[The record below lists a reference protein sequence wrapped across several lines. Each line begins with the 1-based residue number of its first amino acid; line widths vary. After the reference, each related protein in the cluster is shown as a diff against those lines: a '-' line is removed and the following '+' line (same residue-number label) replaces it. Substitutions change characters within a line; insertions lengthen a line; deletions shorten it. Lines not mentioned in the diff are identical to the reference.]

1 MNLRLTSTPIRLAFA
16 PLLAFMALAT
26 NREYLC
32 DFWHH
37 LARGEAIV
45 RQGRL
50 VNEDL
55 FTFTVPGQTFQDVNW
70 LTQVGYHLQ
79 YQLGGLDLVQIC
91 NALLVAT
98 ALAIVVG
105 HAARTSKSATIAA
118 AIGIFTFLGCWQVLT
133 IRPQS
138 ISLLLFAAEYLALDL
153 PERNRR
159 WLFVPPIIA
168 SIWVNTHGAFPLAWV
183 LVGIYLAVA
192 LLDGWQT
199 EGVRGL
205 WTAKTRFLALCLAA
219 TAAATLLNPYGWTVY
234 EYVGATS
241 ARAAGRRID
250 EWVRPSLNT
259 LIGQMWLASMIA
271 ALVVFFRSPRKL
283 TNREALLLLA
293 FLPIAASSV
302 RMVVW
307 WFFVLAPIFAS
318 SLAELLPARWR
329 HSEDDAPSWANT
341 ACAAALAVAALFC
354 LPGLSAYNPLVR
366 HKERVESQLAA
377 AMRDLPPNAGSN
389 RIFSRLEWG
398 EYLGWS
404 LAGTSRVFIDGRVE
418 IIPDNVWADYAAIT
432 TGQDNWHE
440 ILNRYAVDC
449 LVLDAEYHARTGL
462 LAHVERSSEWTCV
475 RREGPAIVYARRAK
489 TGG

>member
-45 RQGRL
+45 RQGRI

-79 YQLGGLDLVQIC
+79 YQIGGLDLVQIC
-91 NALLVAT
+91 NALLVAA
-98 ALAIVVG
+98 ALAIIVG
-105 HAARTSKSATIAA
+105 HAARTSQSATIAA
-118 AIGIFTFLGCWQVLT
+118 AVGIVTFLGSWQVLT

-138 ISLLLFAAEYLALDL
+138 ISLLLFAIEYLALDL
-153 PERNRR
+153 AERNRR
-159 WLFVPPIIA
+159 WLLVPPLIA
-168 SIWVNTHGAFPLAWV
+168 AVWANTHGAFPLAWV
-183 LVGIYLAVA
+183 LVGIYLAAA
-192 LLDGWQT
+192 LLDGCQ
-199 EGVRGL
+199 EAGLRGL
-205 WTAKTRFLALCLAA
+205 WTIKTQSLAICLVA
-219 TAAATLLNPYGWTVY
+219 TAAATLLNPYGWTIY

-293 FLPIAASSV
+293 FLPIAVGSV

-307 WFFVLAPIFAS
+307 WFFILAPIFAA

-329 HSEDDAPSWANT
+329 ESEEDAPSWGNT

-354 LPGLSAYNPLVR
+354 LPGLSQYNPLVT

-377 AMRDLPPNAGSN
+377 AMRELPPASNN

-418 IIPDNVWADYAAIT
+418 IIPDGIWADYAAVT
-432 TGQDNWHE
+432 TGQDNWPE
-440 ILNRYAVDC
+440 ILNRHAVDC
-449 LVLDAEYHARTGL
+449 LVLDADYHACTGL
-462 LAHVERSSEWTCV
+462 LPHVEHSPDWQRVSQH
-475 RREGPAIVYARRAK
+475 GPALVFTRRK
-489 TGG
+489 